1 MIGTFL
7 SKFVYVLSST
17 IERAMR
23 MIKIS
28 YVLSFGLS
36 ERENGD

>member
-17 IERAMR
+17 IER
-23 MIKIS
+23 
-28 YVLSFGLS
+28 
-36 ERENGD
+36 GDANDKNKLRFIFRSVGT